1 MGKPEKSSYRKFII
15 KEAKVGDDYA
25 SFEEVLERRFTRIL
39 KEGTQLPNLVIMD
52 GGKGQVNVAKEIF
65 KRLNLNIDLIGI
77 SKDHRHKARM
87 LHMSNGEVLDL
98 FKIPNFEIFS
108 KISEEVH
115 RFTIKFH
122 KHRRDKI

>member
-1 MGKPEKSSYRKFII
+1 VAR
-15 KEAKVGDDYA
+15 
-25 SFEEVLERRFTRIL
+25 EV
-39 KEGTQLPNLVIMD
+39 
-52 GGKGQVNVAKEIF
+52 F

-122 KHRRDKI
+122 KHKRDKI